1 MIRVGPAGWS
11 YPDWQGIVYP
21 APAPRGF
28 DPLAHLARLFPCIE
42 LNSSFYAP
50 PGAEMAERWSAR
62 VAPCAEFRFL
72 AKVHRDFTHTSAPAE
87 GPDDPWP
94 AAAASFLAGLAPL
107 ERDGRLAALL
117 LQFPAG
123 FARNPANARRLERL
137 NELFAAPGRRALAV
151 ELRHRSWFVPAALER
166 FSALGLAVAHIDLP
180 AAPEHPPVWHEPT
193 ASLGYLRLHG
203 RNARTWFQPGVG
215 RDARYDYL
223 YGPAELDELA
233 ARARRLAGAT
243 DETFVVT
250 NNHFEGQAVA
260 NALELRSLL
269 EGTPPAAPIELQA
282 RFPRLRVGTRPQGQG
297 RLF

>member
-42 LNSSFYAP
+42 LNGSFYASP
-50 PGAEMAERWSAR
+50 STVQAERWSAR
-62 VAPCAEFRFL
+62 VAPLAAFRFL
-72 AKVHRDFTHTSAPAE
+72 AKVHRDFTHAPAPRE
-87 GPDDPWP
+87 GEADPWP
-94 AAAASFLAGLAPL
+94 AAAAAFLGGLAPL

-123 FARNPANARRLERL
+123 FARSAASERRLDRL
-137 NELFAAPGRRALAV
+137 RGLFAEPGRRALAV
-151 ELRHRSWFVPAALER
+151 ELRHRSWFEPAVLARL
-166 FSALGLAVAHIDLP
+166 AAQGLAVAHIDLP
-180 AAPEHPPVWHEPT
+180 PAPDHPPAWHEPT

-223 YGPAELDELA
+223 YGPAELDDLA

-243 DETFVVT
+243 DETYVIT

-269 EGTPPAAPIELQA
+269 EGSPPPAPTELLA
-282 RFPRLRVGTRPQGQG
+282 RFPRLREGTRPLGQG